1 MDSAAHFGI
10 WHGVLRSSDS
20 AASTTENT
28 SKRRR
33 RSRKS
38 RGSHEEGGLSDAHEA
53 VEPAPAPA
61 NASPKP
67 PVDSAPPPASSSAD
81 HVPMG
86 LPPQQA
92 PVMDVREEAPAT
104 QPTPPEPPTQH
115 PTRAELPEMPAQKDA
130 AVVPPTEQRK
140 PDDVFLVSAVACAVM
155 IAGLAL
161 AVAGIVLGMSLPPT
175 EHSCPMPDKPLAEGN
190 VMLETKEG
198 RLVGSTV
205 VLEGVTLARF
215 LGIPFAQ
222 STAGDRRFTAPLPLP
237 STGDKCVVKEYL
249 EPGPPCAQWNNGNVL
264 GSEDCL
270 HMNVWTP
277 AAAIGDSH
285 GGGRA
290 LVVAVSGKWFESG
303 SNNDPN
309 WPMLAAKGD
318 VVVVAPNHRQ
328 GVLGFLHPSSVDG
341 VDKDVAVHDV
351 ASAVQWARA
360 HAKDFGADPKQLVLV
375 GRGSGAYLL
384 SAAVR
389 NMSNGS
395 VRRALFHGIVFGSL
409 LPFDPRAS

>member
-1 MDSAAHFGI
+1 MK
-10 WHGVLRSSDS
+10 VSSDS

-38 RGSHEEGGLSDAHEA
+38 RGSHEEGGLSNAHEA

-81 HVPMG
+81 HVPTD

-92 PVMDVREEAPAT
+92 PVMDVGEEAPAT
-104 QPTPPEPPTQH
+104 QPAPPEPPTQH

-161 AVAGIVLGMSLPPT
+161 AVAGIVLGMSMPPT

-222 STAGDRRFTAPLPLP
+222 STAGDRRFAAPLPLP

-309 WPMLAAKGD
+309 WPMLAAKGESTGAAED
-318 VVVVAPNHRQ
+318 LA
-328 GVLGFLHPSSVDG
+328 GLLD
-341 VDKDVAVHDV
+341 DKG
-351 ASAVQWARA
+351 ARYCSR
-360 HAKDFGADPKQLVLV
+360 LNTL
-375 GRGSGAYLL
+375 RGSFHARRLRETRDTDDHTSCWL
-384 SAAVR
+384 CREDEPAPRRVVSRRMSSSQHESA
-389 NMSNGS
+389 
-395 VRRALFHGIVFGSL
+395 
-409 LPFDPRAS
+409 LPWKMGPADETKIGVVCDTQ